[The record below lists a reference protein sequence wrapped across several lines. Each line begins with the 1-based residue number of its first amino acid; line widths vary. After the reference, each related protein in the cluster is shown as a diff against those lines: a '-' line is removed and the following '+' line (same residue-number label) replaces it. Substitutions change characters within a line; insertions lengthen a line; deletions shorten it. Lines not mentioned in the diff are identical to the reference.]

1 MNRNYQ
7 AHAPQLQNLN
17 YGIARALEL
26 VLHNERVASACCH
39 QRKSA
44 YINEDPAPPE
54 INTNKVLKKKK
65 TLHALPLKS
74 HQQHSK
80 IDTPKDEKTET

>member
-44 YINEDPAPPE
+44 YINEDPAPP
-54 INTNKVLKKKK
+54 
-65 TLHALPLKS
+65 
-74 HQQHSK
+74 
-80 IDTPKDEKTET
+80 DTSL